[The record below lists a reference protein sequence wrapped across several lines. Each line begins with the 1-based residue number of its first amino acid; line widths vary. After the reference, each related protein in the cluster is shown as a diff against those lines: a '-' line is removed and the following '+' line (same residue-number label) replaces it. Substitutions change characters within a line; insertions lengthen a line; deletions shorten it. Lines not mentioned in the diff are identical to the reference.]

1 MSGRRYL
8 SDSSNIFK
16 MTGGCTLQHLLVRP
30 LSIGGEQGPVGLL
43 APGLAVFAVLIGR
56 AQTMVINLC
65 TWGFGMVETHCPQ
78 PCPIGSCCNAQA
90 IPAAVRR
97 SRRRDDGSLRPDSVR
112 NSEAVVVEPCY
123 GFGILQKSLADFEGM
138 TYSADKRVVG
148 VCWIFPR
155 QLDPKSSIGGIRTAA
170 VRRSS
175 VQLGARYIP
184 NLR

>member
-8 SDSSNIFK
+8 SNSSNVFL
-16 MTGGCTLQHLLVRP
+16 MTRGCTLQHLLVRP
-30 LSIGGEQGPVGLL
+30 LAIGGEHRPFGMLVACLVAIVMLVAL
-43 APGLAVFAVLIGR
+43 AQSMAIDLG
-56 AQTMVINLC
+56 TS
-65 TWGFGMVETHCPQ
+65 GFGTVDTVCSQ